1 MVLCSG
7 LWMTLKRKV
16 MQKPKRNGIPNQRS
30 RREKASSSANPA
42 RVLPESEILHPW
54 ELFKEFT
61 YQEIATATNDFSP
74 ESLIGQGR
82 FGAVYKG
89 RLERIGQNVTIKK
102 FDPHGQEGN
111 REFLLER
118 VMLAILC
125 HENIAQLFGYC
136 VEGGRIILVY
146 AHMHLRSLEDHIH
159 YFTSEE
165 KALDWSIRMQIAVG
179 VAKGLKYLHCVTN
192 PPVIHSDLKTAHILL
207 DHDFKPKISGFGLA
221 KFGPVADMRF
231 HDSTSLVTNGYWAPE
246 YVNNGDE
253 LTLKYDI
260 YSFGVVML
268 ELITGCKPIEDSSLG
283 PQRTLVERTLPLFK
297 DDNMRKILDPKL
309 IIENRGM
316 EETVRKAVVLAFKCL
331 REEPNARPTISQVV
345 DALDDLVKFMA
356 IEKRKSSQN
365 G

>member
-30 RREKASSSANPA
+30 RREKASFSANPA